1 MSLEKKYLLRSYIEI
16 YRHLLL
22 KSLKNAALGQKM
34 VQCKCFFWHQTET
47 CLLEKILT
55 ENLILKKTLI
65 STGTFE
71 RILKICMREIIFSKN
86 DCFQKKTSKH
96 DILNNIYF
104 GPNFVIFGTAL
115 RCFSQCFFLIFCRWL
130 TIMANIFTQY
140 WWILSI
146 SSYLSE
152 LWSTEKSYTVPFK
165 EVSFHIL

>member
-1 MSLEKKYLLRSYIEI
+1 MSLEKKYLFRSYTDI

-22 KSLKNAALGQKM
+22 KSLKNAALSQKM

-96 DILNNIYF
+96 DILNDIYF

-115 RCFSQCFFLIFCRWL
+115 WCFSQCFFVNFLPLVNHSGQYFYSVLVNTKYILLSKWTMVNWKIVHS
-130 TIMANIFTQY
+130 TI
-140 WWILSI
+140 
-146 SSYLSE
+146 
-152 LWSTEKSYTVPFK
+152 
-165 EVSFHIL
+165 